1 MNNQSLAEILPHMAN
16 NIEGLS
22 DFKQV
27 LPAGPKPSQGG
38 IFSVRS
44 DDIPVILA
52 IRTPAQ
58 LMITA
63 ALAMDVPFTST
74 VWQHVNQLNAK
85 TLRVGRVFVI
95 EYEGDGAGFGA
106 ILLQEIVECEDLD
119 SGPSINMLLRVLASV
134 TGMGARLSPELGHA
148 HGGQAPHPDDWLQIM
163 NLA

>member
-1 MNNQSLAEILPHMAN
+1 MAH

-44 DDIPVILA
+44 NDIPVVLA
-52 IRTPAQ
+52 IRAPAQ
-58 LMITA
+58 LIITA
-63 ALAMDVPFTST
+63 ALAMDVPFASE
-74 VWQHVNQLNAK
+74 VWRHINDLNAK
-85 TLRVGRVFVI
+85 TLRVGRLFI
-95 EYEGDGAGFGA
+95 KEYEGEGAGFGA

-119 SGPSINMLLRVLASV
+119 SGPSINILLRILAGV
-134 TGMGARLSPELGHA
+134 TGMGARLSSDLCHA
-148 HGGQAPHPDDWLQIM
+148 HGGKAPHPENWLQIM